1 MRPSKSRSN
10 KPLQIL
16 LNHFIFREAAEA
28 KAAAEQSQAAQSLP
42 PEPAQNCGEPLANIR

>member
-1 MRPSKSRSN
+1 MRPSKSKCM
-10 KPLQIL
+10 KPLQGL
-16 LNHFIFREAAEA
+16 LNYFIFREAAEA